1 MVLEDLFQ
9 GMEYEVLQGN
19 VKGSINGLCSD
30 SRQVAEDD
38 LFFCID
44 GAKFK
49 GEDFLDEVFSRGAC
63 AIVSERQIYAPVNV
77 TIILVSNVRY
87 TMAMVACTFFGNPS
101 SKLLMIGVTGTKG
114 KTTTAFMIQ
123 RILQEAGYK
132 TGLVGTVAV
141 VDANGEHPAKNTTP
155 ESHVLQRMLAQM
167 YEQGIRAVVMEVSS
181 QGLKQN
187 RVTGITFDYGVF
199 TNLTPD
205 HIGPFEH
212 DDFEEYKYW
221 KTQLFS
227 HSRVGI
233 INMDDMYG
241 TDMCFAGNNRYVTY
255 GIKTAG
261 DYMAECPEY
270 VMEKRKYGMRYQ
282 LLCRNKMGTCIHA
295 DSKLMVSMPGL
306 FSVYNSL
313 AAIAVCDQLG
323 ISRNKMCEALQK
335 ISVPGRMEEIRV
347 SFAFSVFID
356 YAHNACALKNLLSTL
371 RMYNPGRI
379 IVVFGCGG
387 NRSRDR
393 RNQMGRVAAT
403 LADLSILTNDNPR
416 FEKPEDIISDIE
428 QGFRNTDAAFCKIYD
443 RKEAIRYALKVA
455 GNRDIV
461 ILAGKGHERYQE
473 ICGVCYD
480 MDERKL
486 IDEIMEEENVT
497 TICGYNHRYFA

>member
-9 GMEYEVLQGN
+9 GLEYEVLQGN
-19 VKGSINGLCSD
+19 MKVKIEGVCSD
-30 SRQVAEDD
+30 SRQVADGD
-38 LFFCID
+38 LFFCVD
-44 GAKFK
+44 GANFK
-49 GEDFLDEVFSRGAC
+49 GEDFLDEVFFRGAW
-63 AIVSERQIYAPVNV
+63 AIVSERQIHAPENV
-77 TIILVSNVRY
+77 TIILVSDVRY
-87 TMAMVACTFFGNPS
+87 TMAMAACTFYGNPS
-101 SKLLMIGVTGTKG
+101 AKLLMIGVTGTKG

-132 TGLVGTVAV
+132 TGLIGTVAV
-141 VDANGEHPAKNTTP
+141 LDANGEHPAKNTTP

-167 YEQGIRAVVMEVSS
+167 YQQGIRAVVMEVSS

-187 RVTGITFDYGVF
+187 RVTGITFDYGVY

-221 KTQLFS
+221 KKQLFS
-227 HSRVGI
+227 HSRVSI
-233 INMDDMYG
+233 INMDDVHG
-241 TDMCFAGNNRYVTY
+241 TDMCSAGNGRYVTY
-255 GIKTAG
+255 GIETAC
-261 DYMAECPEY
+261 DYMAECPDY
-270 VMEKRKYGMRYQ
+270 VVEDRKYGMRYR
-282 LLCRNKMGTCIHA
+282 LNCRNKKSACTNAGSM
-295 DSKLMVSMPGL
+295 LMVSMPGL

-323 ISRNKMCEALQK
+323 ISRKEMCEALRK
-335 ISVPGRMEEIRV
+335 ICVPGRMEEIHV
-347 SFAFSVFID
+347 SSNFSVFID
-356 YAHNACALKNLLSTL
+356 YAHNAGSLKSLLSTL
-371 RMYNPGRI
+371 RMYEPERI

-403 LADLSILTNDNPR
+403 MADLSILTNDNPR
-416 FEKPEDIISDIE
+416 FEKPENIIFDIE
-428 QGFRNTDAAFCKIYD
+428 QGFRNTDGACCKIYD
-443 RKEAIRYALKVA
+443 RKEAIRYALKEA